1 MYDGLSA
8 ADIMA
13 MTRDDGQNNWINN
26 PFIYLVW
33 LALLGGNGGLFGRN
47 NQGDCAMQGALTRSD
62 MFEGFNNQ
70 DVNNQLRG
78 ITYGLSDGFYA
89 VNTGML
95 NGFNGVQ
102 RDLCQG
108 FNAVSSGINNLGYQM
123 NSCCCG
129 IERAVDTVRYE
140 AAQNTCQITNAIHSE
155 GEATRALI
163 NANMV
168 QDLRDRLEARD
179 RDILSRDFQ
188 LSQLNQN
195 ATLINAIKPCPIP
208 AYITCSPYA
217 TNNCGTCCCG

>member
-1 MYDGLSA
+1 
-8 ADIMA
+8 
-13 MTRDDGQNNWINN
+13 
-26 PFIYLVW
+26 
-33 LALLGGNGGLFGRN
+33 
-47 NQGDCAMQGALTRSD
+47 MQGALTRSD

-108 FNAVSSGINNLGYQM
+108 FNAVTSGINNLGYQM
-123 NSCCCG
+123 GNCCCS
-129 IERAVDTVRYE
+129 IERAVDTARYE

>member
-13 MTRDDGQNNWINN
+13 MTKDDGQNNWINN

-47 NQGDCAMQGALTRSD
+47 DRGDCATQGALTRSD
-62 MFEGFNNQ
+62 MYEGFNNQ

-95 NGFNGVQ
+95 NGFNGIQ

-108 FNAVSSGINNLGYQM
+108 FNSVSSGINNLGYQM
-123 NSCCCG
+123 SNCCCG
-129 IERAVDTVRYE
+129 IERNIDAVRYE

-217 TNNCGTCCCG
+217 TNNCSPCCCG

>member
-1 MYDGLSA
+1 
-8 ADIMA
+8 
-13 MTRDDGQNNWINN
+13 
-26 PFIYLVW
+26 
-33 LALLGGNGGLFGRN
+33 
-47 NQGDCAMQGALTRSD
+47 MQGALTRSD

-89 VNTGML
+89 VNTSML

-129 IERAVDTVRYE
+129 IERAVDTARYE

>member
-13 MTRDDGQNNWINN
+13 MTKDDGQNNWINN

-47 NQGDCAMQGALTRSD
+47 DRGDCATQGALTRSD
-62 MFEGFNNQ
+62 MYEGFNNQ

-95 NGFNGVQ
+95 NGFNGIQ

-108 FNAVSSGINNLGYQM
+108 FNSVSSGINNLGYQM
-123 NSCCCG
+123 SNCCCG
-129 IERAVDTVRYE
+129 IERNIDAVRYE
-140 AAQNTCQITNAIHSE
+140 AAQNTCQITNAIHQE

-163 NANMV
+163 NANTV
-168 QDLRDRLEARD
+168 QELRDKLEARD

-195 ATLINAIKPCPIP
+195 ATLIDAIKPCPIP

-217 TNNCGTCCCG
+217 TNNCSPCCCG

>member
-13 MTRDDGQNNWINN
+13 MTKDDGQNNWINN

-47 NQGDCAMQGALTRSD
+47 DRGDCATQGALTRSD
-62 MFEGFNNQ
+62 MYEGFNNQ

-95 NGFNGVQ
+95 NGFNGIQ

-108 FNAVSSGINNLGYQM
+108 FNAVTSGINNLGYQM
-123 NSCCCG
+123 SNCCCG
-129 IERAVDTVRYE
+129 IERNIDAVRYE

-217 TNNCGTCCCG
+217 TNNCSPCCCG

>member
-13 MTRDDGQNNWINN
+13 MTKDDGQNNWMNN

-47 NQGDCAMQGALTRSD
+47 DRGDCATQGALTRSD
-62 MFEGFNNQ
+62 MYEGFNNQ

-95 NGFNGVQ
+95 NGFNGIQ

-108 FNAVSSGINNLGYQM
+108 FNSVSSGINNLGYQM
-123 NSCCCG
+123 SNCCCN
-129 IERAVDTVRYE
+129 IERAVDTARYE
-140 AAQNTCQITNAIHSE
+140 AAQNTCQITNAIHQE

-163 NANMV
+163 NANTV
-168 QDLRDRLEARD
+168 QELRDRLEARD

-217 TNNCGTCCCG
+217 TNNCSPCCCG

>member
-13 MTRDDGQNNWINN
+13 MTKDDGQNNWINN

-47 NQGDCAMQGALTRSD
+47 DRGDCATQGALTRSD
-62 MFEGFNNQ
+62 MYEGFNNQ

-108 FNAVSSGINNLGYQM
+108 FNAVTSGINNLGYQM
-123 NSCCCG
+123 SNCCCG
-129 IERAVDTVRYE
+129 IERNIDAVRYE

-163 NANMV
+163 NANTV
-168 QDLRDRLEARD
+168 QELRDRLEARD

-217 TNNCGTCCCG
+217 TNNCSPCCCG

>member
-13 MTRDDGQNNWINN
+13 MTKDDGQNNWINN

-47 NQGDCAMQGALTRSD
+47 DRGDCATQGALTRSD
-62 MFEGFNNQ
+62 MYEGFNNQ

-108 FNAVSSGINNLGYQM
+108 FNAVTSGINNLGYQM
-123 NSCCCG
+123 SNCCCG
-129 IERAVDTVRYE
+129 IERNIDAVRYE
-140 AAQNTCQITNAIHSE
+140 AAQNTCQITNAIHQE

-163 NANMV
+163 NANTV
-168 QDLRDRLEARD
+168 QELRDKLEARD

-217 TNNCGTCCCG
+217 TNNCSPCCCG

>member
-13 MTRDDGQNNWINN
+13 MTKDDGQNNWMNN

-47 NQGDCAMQGALTRSD
+47 DRGDCATQGALTRSD
-62 MFEGFNNQ
+62 MYEGFNNQ

-95 NGFNGVQ
+95 NGFNGIQ

-108 FNAVSSGINNLGYQM
+108 FNSVSSGINNLGYQM
-123 NSCCCG
+123 SNCCCG
-129 IERAVDTVRYE
+129 IERNIDAVRYE
-140 AAQNTCQITNAIHSE
+140 AAQNTCQITNAIHQE

-163 NANMV
+163 NANTV
-168 QDLRDRLEARD
+168 QELRDRLEARD

-217 TNNCGTCCCG
+217 TNNCSPCCCG

>member
-13 MTRDDGQNNWINN
+13 MTKDDGQNNWMNN

-47 NQGDCAMQGALTRSD
+47 DRGDCATQGALTRSD
-62 MFEGFNNQ
+62 MYEGFNNQ

-95 NGFNGVQ
+95 NGFNGIQ

-108 FNAVSSGINNLGYQM
+108 FNSVSSGINNLGYQM
-123 NSCCCG
+123 SNCCCG
-129 IERAVDTVRYE
+129 IERNIDAVRYE

-155 GEATRALI
+155 GAATRALI
-163 NANMV
+163 NANTV
-168 QDLRDRLEARD
+168 QELRDRLEARD

-217 TNNCGTCCCG
+217 TNNCSPCCCG

>member
-13 MTRDDGQNNWINN
+13 MTKDDGQNNWMNN

-47 NQGDCAMQGALTRSD
+47 DRGDCATQGALTRSD
-62 MFEGFNNQ
+62 MYDGFNNQ

-95 NGFNGVQ
+95 NGFNGIQ

-108 FNAVSSGINNLGYQM
+108 FNSVSSGINNLGYQM
-123 NSCCCG
+123 SNCCCETNRN
-129 IERAVDTVRYE
+129 IDAVRYE

-163 NANMV
+163 NANTV
-168 QDLRDRLEARD
+168 QELRDRLEARD

-217 TNNCGTCCCG
+217 TNNCSPCCCG

>member
-13 MTRDDGQNNWINN
+13 MTKDDGQNNWINN

-47 NQGDCAMQGALTRSD
+47 DRGDCATQGALTRSD

-108 FNAVSSGINNLGYQM
+108 FNAVTSGINNLGYQM
-123 NSCCCG
+123 SNCCCG
-129 IERAVDTVRYE
+129 IERNIDAVRYE

-217 TNNCGTCCCG
+217 TNNCSPCCCG